1 MRHSS
6 PSITDR
12 RWNSVHNFLKL
23 AEEPPGSLRGRRT
36 LPCSNQDNTTLMSGS
51 SRCADRNSAPPP
63 LSEYTG
69 TGSVCAPSAGGE
81 WSDTS
86 TEATAQSPAE
96 GASGSTKSGD
106 TGRRDRASAFL
117 WRAPS
122 LWTMTQSN
130 GSNSSTH
137 LHLRPVGSL
146 SMAMRLRP
154 SRGRWSVMMQNVDS
168 PT

>member
-1 MRHSS
+1 MTKSCKWDGGRTTRPPRDCPGLSSGNAVRHSS

-36 LPCSNQDNTTLMSGS
+36 LPCSNQVNTALMSGS

-69 TGSVCAPSAGGE
+69 TGSVWAPSAGGE

-96 GASGSTKSGD
+96 GASGSTKLKTSVN
-106 TGRRDRASAFL
+106 L
-117 WRAPS
+117 C
-122 LWTMTQSN
+122 
-130 GSNSSTH
+130 SNSA
-137 LHLRPVGSL
+137 SL
-146 SMAMRLRP
+146 ALFSAVT
-154 SRGRWSVMMQNVDS
+154 GDS
-168 PT
+168 SKETGPAAAGGTAG